1 MSSNNESTITC
12 GDTFEFAR
20 LVNDLRHAFGVH
32 FDATYLAGSQEWV
45 ITLHSN

>member
-32 FDATYLAGSQEWV
+32 FDATYLEGSQEWV

>member
-1 MSSNNESTITC
+1 MSSKNESTITC

-20 LVNDLRHAFGVH
+20 LVHDLRSAFGMQ

-45 ITLHSN
+45 ITFS